1 MERVFGIRGGGT
13 GPDGGA
19 FLEICFFRFWRT
31 EDDPGALGLGGSALV
46 VVGTL
51 TGPVTPALPEGCR
64 PQRLR
69 VEPGRAIRLQLSAC
83 TSRAAPVTGPNVKAP
98 AIPVRN

>member
-1 MERVFGIRGGGT
+1 MESVFGIRGGGT

-51 TGPVTPALPEGCR
+51 TGDVDWTRDPCPPGGLQASEAEG
-64 PQRLR
+64 
-69 VEPGRAIRLQLSAC
+69 GAGAC
-83 TSRAAPVTGPNVKAP
+83 DLA
-98 AIPVRN
+98 